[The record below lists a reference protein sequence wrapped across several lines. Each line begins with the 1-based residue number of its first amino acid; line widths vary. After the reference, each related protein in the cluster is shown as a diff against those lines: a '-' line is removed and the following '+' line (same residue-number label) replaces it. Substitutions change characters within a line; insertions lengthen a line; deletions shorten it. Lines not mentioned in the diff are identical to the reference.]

1 MSVQDLSGTSTTT
14 SLNTSLNSQVNKAYR
29 IMVVDDEEDLRDVF
43 KAILEEED
51 SNWEVST
58 AADGIEALAKAEAT
72 KFDLV
77 LLDIIMPNKDGIQ
90 TLQDFRDN
98 PDKYGKPV
106 ILMLT
111 NLSGDVAIEE
121 AKSRGAQDYMVKIEY
136 EPAQV
141 IEKVREWLGKP
152 IS

>member
-1 MSVQDLSGTSTTT
+1 MSVQDLQGTSTTP
-14 SLNTSLNSQVNKAYR
+14 SLNTSLSSQANRTYR

-77 LLDIIMPNKDGIQ
+77 LLDIIMPSKDGIQ

>member
-1 MSVQDLSGTSTTT
+1 MSVQDLQGTSTTP
-14 SLNTSLNSQVNKAYR
+14 SLNTSLSSQTNKTYR

-51 SNWEVST
+51 VNWEVST

-106 ILMLT
+106 ILILT

-136 EPAQV
+136 EPAQF

>member
-1 MSVQDLSGTSTTT
+1 MSVQDLSDTSTTP
-14 SLNTSLNSQVNKAYR
+14 SLNTKLNTQVNRTYK
-29 IMVVDDEEDLRDVF
+29 IMVVDDEEDLRNVF

-58 AADGIEALAKAEAT
+58 AADGIEALAKAEAI
-72 KFDLV
+72 KFDLI

-90 TLQDFRDN
+90 TLQDLRDN
-98 PDKYGKPV
+98 PDKYSKPV
-106 ILMLT
+106 VLMLT

-152 IS
+152 II